1 MTENHRFHNCGF
13 LVFHAIFWEII
24 ITLSPTNSYMKK
36 VRAESTLTHFPIRA
50 TPLQTEK
57 ASCQKYVSVKLAK
70 LTSFDPISRYQSF
83 FFQAWLVMFT
93 SLIE

>member
-50 TPLQTEK
+50 TPL
-57 ASCQKYVSVKLAK
+57 AQKRSDHFKLRRLPVKS
-70 LTSFDPISRYQSF
+70 TYQ
-83 FFQAWLVMFT
+83 
-93 SLIE
+93 